1 MLFKIIMRCILYGI
15 NCGCVLFFIFVYIL
29 GIFKWIKVDDGY
41 LEINKEVYFVYWGIY
56 KFNIYLFVKYF
67 IFVIDY
73 KLLFRMFILLKGFF
87 KCLLYGLNIILIFF
101 LDIYMIVDIKVYIF
115 NVNIFL
121 IVFGF
126 YEN

>member
-15 NCGCVLFFIFVYIL
+15 NCGCVLFFFVNIL

-41 LEINKEVYFVYWGIY
+41 LEIDKEVYFIYWGIY

-73 KLLFRMFILLKGFF
+73 KLLFRIFILLKGFF
-87 KCLLYGLNIILIFF
+87 
-101 LDIYMIVDIKVYIF
+101 
-115 NVNIFL
+115 
-121 IVFGF
+121 
-126 YEN
+126 